1 MEEPRNDNT
10 EDNVEMQCTNC
21 LQLNQE
27 LLNKQTQCRKQEK
40 VIRSAHEKAVVTLE
54 SSLRKERGKCDE
66 VERELETAK
75 ND

>member
-1 MEEPRNDNT
+1 MEEPQNDNT
-10 EDNVEMQCTNC
+10 VDNVEMQCTNC

-27 LLNKQTQCRKQEK
+27 LLNKQTQRRKQEK

-54 SSLRKERGKCDE
+54 SSLRKEQGKCDE
-66 VERELETAK
+66 VERELEAAK